1 MDQPFAEDERTA
13 LPQLEQLL
21 LYSMRAWVIGFC
33 RGLPIAERLD
43 EVFAVIG
50 APGAAAHL
58 CGFMWA
64 IGHGARRLLAVDCVC
79 RAEVSEDERRLLDVL
94 ALAQAGRSLE
104 AVLLLRTLITPPAAL
119 AAGDSAARLGSAL
132 AAAGR
137 KLSPRAL
144 ATTRY
149 ALADEDN
156 VVELRRPLTLH

>member
-50 APGAAAHL
+50 APDAAAHL

-64 IGHGARRLLAVDCVC
+64 VGHGARRLLAVDCVC

-104 AVLLLRTLITPPAAL
+104 AVLLLRSLITPPAAL
-119 AAGDSAARLGSAL
+119 AAGDSATRLGAAL

-137 KLSPRAL
+137 TLSPRPL
-144 ATTRY
+144 PTTRY
-149 ALADEDN
+149 ALADEDKAA
-156 VVELRRPLTLH
+156 TLH

>member
-1 MDQPFAEDERTA
+1 MDQPFAEDERMA
-13 LPQLEQLL
+13 LPHLEQLL
-21 LYSMRAWVIGFC
+21 LYSIRVWVIGFC

-43 EVFAVIG
+43 EVFAMIG
-50 APGAAAHL
+50 APEAAAHL

-64 IGHGARRLLAVDCVC
+64 VGHGARRLLAVDCVC

-104 AVLLLRTLITPPAAL
+104 AVLLLRSLITPPAAL

-137 KLSPRAL
+137 TLSPRSL
-144 ATTRY
+144 PTTRY
-149 ALADEDN
+149 ALADEDKA
-156 VVELRRPLTLH
+156 PTLH